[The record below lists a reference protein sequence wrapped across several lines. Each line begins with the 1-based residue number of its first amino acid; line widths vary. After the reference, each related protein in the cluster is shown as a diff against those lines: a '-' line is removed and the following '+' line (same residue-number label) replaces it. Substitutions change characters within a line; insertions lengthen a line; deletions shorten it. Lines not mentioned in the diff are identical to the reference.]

1 MEEVEEEEEDESPPP
16 APQALR
22 LRLKR
27 RHISWTSQRV
37 LTSVAMGYAEMTLGM
52 RGASLGKSFFK
63 AIEQIDVYVVF

>member
-1 MEEVEEEEEDESPPP
+1 MEEVEEEEEEESPPP

-52 RGASLGKSFFK
+52 RGASRRTNRNVKRIQVNSW
-63 AIEQIDVYVVF
+63 